1 MIPDYRLERKMLE
14 LMEEETTF
22 EPALNL
28 ARDAAYLKET
38 DCNRARVWRNDRCVV
53 LGRFL
58 TPEDEV
64 HLHAAAEMG
73 IPVLKRISGGG
84 AVYQDL
90 GNINYSLYLD
100 AEGLPERSI
109 GESLRALSYPVTAL
123 LETLG
128 ISWDWVPP
136 NNVYVAGRK
145 ISGSAQAH
153 RRGRILHHGTLLVAC
168 DLKTMDALLKPG
180 GRSRM
185 APVINLDEVAD
196 GIEMERVEEMLAQ
209 AVVHHPEL

>member
-1 MIPDYRLERKMLE
+1 MKLALIA
-14 LMEEETTF
+14 EEQTF

-28 ARDAAYLKET
+28 ARDAAYLQET
-38 DCNRARVWRNDRCVV
+38 GAAKARVWRNDRCVV

-58 TPEDEV
+58 RSEEEV
-64 HLHAAAEMG
+64 RLDKAEEMG

-100 AEGLPERSI
+100 AESLPAR
-109 GESLRALSYPVTAL
+109 GVRESLRELSYPVTSL
-123 LETLG
+123 LESLG

-168 DLKTMDALLKPG
+168 DLKNMDAILKPG
-180 GRSRM
+180 GRSRI
-185 APVINLDEVAD
+185 APVINLVEVA
-196 GIEMERVEEMLAQ
+196 GGLEVERVERLLAQ
-209 AVVHHPEL
+209 AVLDGAVGL

>member
-1 MIPDYRLERKMLE
+1 MDRIGVGMYLE
-14 LMEEETTF
+14 LIEEETTF

-28 ARDAAYLKET
+28 ARDAAYLQEAGAAG
-38 DCNRARVWRNDRCVV
+38 ARVWRNDRCVV

-58 TPEDEV
+58 EPEDEV
-64 HLHAAAEMG
+64 HLGAAEEMG

-100 AEGLPERSI
+100 ADSLRIRGI
-109 GESLRALSYPVTAL
+109 GESLRQLSYPVISL
-123 LETLG
+123 LESLD
-128 ISWDWVPP
+128 IPWEWVPP

-153 RRGRILHHGTLLVAC
+153 RRGRVLHHGTLLVAC
-168 DLKTMDALLKPG
+168 DLKVMEALLKPG

-185 APVINLDEVAD
+185 ASVINLDEVVP
-196 GIEMERVEEMLAQ
+196 GIEVERVEEMLAQ
-209 AVVHHPEL
+209 AVFHHPEL

>member
-1 MIPDYRLERKMLE
+1 MFE
-14 LMEEETTF
+14 LIREENTF

-28 ARDAAYLKET
+28 ARDAAYLHET
-38 DCNRARVWRNDRCVV
+38 GAARARVWRNDRCVV

-58 TPEDEV
+58 EPEDEV
-64 HLHAAAEMG
+64 HLGKAEEMG

-100 AEGLPERSI
+100 AESLPARGVS
-109 GESLRALSYPVTAL
+109 ESMRVLSYPVTSL
-123 LETLG
+123 LESLG

-145 ISGSAQAH
+145 ISGSAQAW
-153 RRGRILHHGTLLVAC
+153 RRGRLLHHGTLLVAC

-180 GRSRM
+180 GRSRI
-185 APVINLDEVAD
+185 APVINLGEVAG
-196 GIEMERVEEMLAQ
+196 GIEVERVEELLSETVLEGAAGLQ
-209 AVVHHPEL
+209 

>member
-1 MIPDYRLERKMLE
+1 MLT
-14 LMEEETTF
+14 LIEEDIVF
-22 EPALNL
+22 EPELNL
-28 ARDAAYLKET
+28 ARDAAYLEDT
-38 DCNRARVWRNDRCVV
+38 DGAGARVWRNDRCVV

-58 TPEDEV
+58 DPGEEV
-64 HLHAAAEMG
+64 HLGTAEEMG
-73 IPVLKRISGGG
+73 IPVLKRMSGGG

-100 AEGLPERSI
+100 AKSLHVRSI
-109 GESLRALSYPVTAL
+109 SEGLRALSYPVTAL
-123 LETLG
+123 LESLG
-128 ISWDWVPP
+128 IPWEWVPP

-168 DLKTMDALLKPG
+168 DLEAMDAVLKPG

-185 APVINLDEVAD
+185 APVINLCEVAP
-196 GIEMERVEEMLAQ
+196 GIEVEGVEKTLAQ
-209 AVVHHPEL
+209 AIIHCPEL